1 MGRIA
6 FAATAVLLLASLG
19 CGDRR
24 NREVGGVSDTTPTPE
39 VTTAEPPE
47 ATPGVSDFSFD
58 QRREFEESVRQQL
71 AGIDSE
77 IEELAAQAKS
87 QGGAV
92 SDRALA
98 RIRAAR
104 QAVNRDLSRLSAA
117 TAANWDQVRGGVTR
131 SVESLEGEIE
141 MAQPK

>member
-6 FAATAVLLLASLG
+6 FTATAVLLLASLG

-77 IEELAAQAKS
+77 IEELAAKGVVQ
-87 QGGAV
+87 
-92 SDRALA
+92 LA
-98 RIRAAR
+98 
-104 QAVNRDLSRLSAA
+104 
-117 TAANWDQVRGGVTR
+117 
-131 SVESLEGEIE
+131 
-141 MAQPK
+141 